1 MNSADV
7 VLVIGK
13 RRQRALLAADG
24 ATNGGLPVL
33 MLDGVA
39 QAPDDLPAGAYL
51 LVADSE
57 LADQAALA
65 GYVLEP
71 PNTLKRRTYGIVG
84 KFYGIGLLAGV
95 AGALFWAVREALELD
110 VLGVLAWLGLGAF
123 LAVLGL
129 GWWFAG
135 EEIMLDEDVTNRMK
149 ARRFRRWIGS
159 VGRRR

>member
-1 MNSADV
+1 MKSVDV
-7 VLVIGK
+7 VLVIEK
-13 RRQRALLAADG
+13 RRQRAVLVADE
-24 ATNGGLPVL
+24 ATSDGMWVL

-39 QAPDDLPAGAYL
+39 QAPDELKAGAYL
-51 LVADSE
+51 LVADPQT
-57 LADQAALA
+57 ADQAALA
-65 GYVLEP
+65 GYAIEP
-71 PNTLKRRTYGIVG
+71 PKTRKRRTYSILG
-84 KFYGIGLLAGV
+84 KVYGIGLLAGV

-135 EEIMLDEDVTNRMK
+135 EEIMLDEEVTNRLK